1 MDIALLAGGAFA
13 VAVIVLADRVDAVVD
28 YVSSSDDPLTDFDA
42 EFDEESEGSD
52 DSTDPFNDV

>member
-28 YVSSSDDPLTDFDA
+28 YFSSSDDPLTDFDA
-42 EFDEESEGSD
+42 EFDEEDGSD